1 MRPPT
6 LVSMIYDVG
15 AVGNPLFSVSFYENT
30 LTVQGKN
37 WKEDSEEQVA
47 FAVWTLSINVH
58 RLDFEAIGRLLLIL
72 AK

>member
-6 LVSMIYDVG
+6 LVSMIFVG
-15 AVGNPLFSVSFYENT
+15 AVGNLLFSVSFYENT
-30 LTVQGKN
+30 LTAQGKN
-37 WKEDSEEQVA
+37 WKADSEEQVA

-58 RLDFEAIGRLLLIL
+58 RLYFEAIGRLLLLIL